1 MRVLKC
7 HWANVAARALR
18 ALISP
23 LVHLLVTF
31 HLPIFSGEIAV
42 SPATKPLPPKRE
54 ITTVPRFSDKVFRAV
69 VTGGGFS
76 SLAIL
81 GLISLFLLYNGLSV
95 FKTEGLR
102 FITGFDWIVPQPDS
116 GIPGQYG
123 IGAMLWGTLVIGLI
137 ALFFGFP
144 ISVGAALFLSYYA
157 PDWLKKPMVLVID
170 VMAAIPSVV
179 FGLWGYFVLM
189 PHAEYWAKLIHK
201 YLGFI
206 PIFDMPAPAFSR
218 SPFIAGLVLA
228 IMIIPIIT
236 SISREVFAQTPLD
249 RVQAAYALGATKWSM
264 IRSVVFPYGRGG
276 VVGGAMLGLG
286 RALGETVAVYTVLN
300 IVFDVRI
307 EVLLSAGGSVASM
320 IVNKFGEA
328 NPDELKALMAAGF
341 VLFVVTLIVNFVA
354 NAIINKTARRG

>member
-1 MRVLKC
+1 M
-7 HWANVAARALR
+7 
-18 ALISP
+18 ST
-23 LVHLLVTF
+23 VT
-31 HLPIFSGEIAV
+31 PN
-42 SPATKPLPPKRE
+42 LPPKRE

-307 EVLLSAGGSVASM
+307 DVLLSAGGSVASM